1 MSTKT
6 LTRPTSSARVIKR
19 NKLWR
24 DLLSRRLPLASLYP
38 FDAIERV
45 EMVKEGLPARLLV
58 VISEDMAMPK
68 DKLYTTIGLARATI
82 NRKLR
87 EQQVLNQ
94 DESERVLGIAR
105 LVGQVS
111 TIVKESGSP
120 EGFDAAKWVA
130 NWLDQPQPTLGGK
143 RPAELMDTADGRS
156 IVSDLIA
163 RMQSG
168 AYA

>member
-1 MSTKT
+1 MKT
-6 LTRPTSSARVIKR
+6 LTAPPSSTRAARR

-24 DLLSRRLPLASLYP
+24 DLLSRRLPLAFLYP
-38 FDAIERV
+38 FDAIERI
-45 EMVKEGLPARLLV
+45 ELVKEGVPAGLLV
-58 VISEDMAMPK
+58 LISEDMAISK
-68 DKLYTTIGLARATI
+68 DKLYTTIGLVRATI

-87 EQQVLNQ
+87 EQQMLSQ

-105 LVGQVS
+105 LVGQVD
-111 TIVKESGSP
+111 TMVKESGNP

-130 NWLDQPQPTLGGK
+130 AWLDRPQPALGGG

-156 IVSDLIA
+156 IVSDLVA

>member
-1 MSTKT
+1 MKT
-6 LTRPTSSARVIKR
+6 LTRLPSSPHVMTR

-38 FDAIERV
+38 FDAIERI
-45 EMVKEGLPARLLV
+45 EMVKEGVPASLLV
-58 VISEDMAMPK
+58 LISEDMAISK
-68 DKLYTTIGLARATI
+68 DKLYTTIGLARATV

-111 TIVKESGSP
+111 TLVKESGNP
-120 EGFDAAKWVA
+120 EGFNAAKWVA
-130 NWLDQPQPTLGGK
+130 TWLDQPQPALGGK
-143 RPAELMDTADGRS
+143 RPAELMDSVDGRS
-156 IVSDLIA
+156 IVSDLVA

>member
-1 MSTKT
+1 MKT
-6 LTRPTSSARVIKR
+6 PTLAPSSARAGRR

-38 FDAIERV
+38 FDAIERI
-45 EMVKEGLPARLLV
+45 ELVKEGVPASLLV
-58 VISEDMAMPK
+58 LISEDMAITK
-68 DKLYTTIGLARATI
+68 DRLYATIGLARATV
-82 NRKLR
+82 NRKVR
-87 EQQVLNQ
+87 EEKVLNQ

-111 TIVKESGSP
+111 TVVKESGNP

-130 NWLDQPQPTLGGK
+130 AWLDRPQQALGGK

-156 IVSDLIA
+156 IVSDLVA

>member
-1 MSTKT
+1 MKT
-6 LTRPTSSARVIKR
+6 LTAPPSSTRAARR

-38 FDAIERV
+38 FDAIERI
-45 EMVKEGLPARLLV
+45 ELVKEGVPAGLLV
-58 VISEDMAMPK
+58 LISEDMAISK
-68 DKLYTTIGLARATI
+68 DKLYSTIGLVRATV

-87 EQQVLNQ
+87 EEQMLSQ

-105 LVGQVS
+105 LVGQVD
-111 TIVKESGSP
+111 TMVKESGNP

-130 NWLDQPQPTLGGK
+130 AWLDRPQPALGGK
-143 RPAELMDTADGRS
+143 RPAQLMDTADGRS
-156 IVSDLIA
+156 IVSDLVA